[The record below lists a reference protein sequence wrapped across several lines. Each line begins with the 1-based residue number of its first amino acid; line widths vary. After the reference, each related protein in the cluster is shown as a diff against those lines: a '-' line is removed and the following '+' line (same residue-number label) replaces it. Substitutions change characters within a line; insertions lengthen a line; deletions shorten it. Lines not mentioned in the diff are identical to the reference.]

1 LGRIWEPV
9 ISAEERAIYEAAGY
23 GKRGRWGSRPA
34 LIVIDVNYNF
44 VGDRPEPILESIKR
58 FHDSCGEAGWR
69 AVPKISELL
78 QQARRADIPIFY
90 TTQDNRVDR
99 LVLGSWDSKNE
110 RALEPSEELQRIG
123 TRIVDEIAPRA
134 ADVVF
139 VKLKPSAFFGTPLIS
154 WLNELRVDTLIVTG
168 VSTSGCVRATTI
180 DAFSYN
186 FSVVVVEDCVFD
198 RAETPHLVNLFD
210 MHAKYADV
218 VPLEEAIGYLQG
230 LDEGVAITAR

>member
-1 LGRIWEPV
+1 LGRIWETV
-9 ISAEERAIYEAAGY
+9 ITDQEKAIYEAAGY

-34 LIVIDVNYNF
+34 VIVIDVNYNF

-69 AVPKISELL
+69 AVPRIATLL
-78 QQARRADIPIFY
+78 EQARRARVPIFY

-99 LVLGSWDSKNE
+99 LVLGSWDSKNG

-123 TRIVDEIAPRA
+123 TRIVDEVAPRPE
-134 ADVVF
+134 DVVF

-186 FSVVVVEDCVFD
+186 FSVIVVEDCVFD

-210 MHAKYADV
+210 MQSKYADV
-218 VPLEEAIGYLQG
+218 VPLDEASSYLRG
-230 LDEGVAITAR
+230 LGREATVTST